1 MGVWCVFFVVYVEAE
16 ESVDRGGSLGR
27 GARGLGFAS
36 DPMRTLN
43 PGRGAR
49 FVSFGTLATVCT
61 IRYHT
66 TVAS

>member
-1 MGVWCVFFVVYVEAE
+1 MGVWCVFFVVSRQKSQSIE
-16 ESVDRGGSLGR
+16 EGGSLGR
-27 GARGLGFAS
+27 EARGLGFAS
-36 DPMRTLN
+36 GPMRTLN

-49 FVSFGTLATVCT
+49 FVLFGTLATVCT

>member
-1 MGVWCVFFVVYVEAE
+1 V
-16 ESVDRGGSLGR
+16 SVDGGGSLGR
-27 GARGLGFAS
+27 VAWGLGFAWG
-36 DPMRTLN
+36 PMRTLN

-49 FVSFGTLATVCT
+49 FVLFGTLATVCT